1 MIKKILSFVK
11 MSLTNDNNISSTRI
25 QSYLLLFAILT
36 MILGAIIIEVWSF
49 IHAIS
54 HGIPFTISTPFLTI
68 FIATLAHH
76 LSVLFQRTKSQ
87 SVGELLDKK
96 APEIGQVNS

>member
-36 MILGAIIIEVWSF
+36 MILVAITIELWSF
-49 IHAIS
+49 IHAIHS
-54 HGIPFTISTPFLTI
+54 GTPHVLSNEFIVVFT
-68 FIATLAHH
+68 ATLAHH